1 MSMFSQFDY
10 YVLTFLNSFSFLD
23 PFMLFVSLQFD
34 YFLFLILAV
43 LFYYRGRQETIL
55 FLALLVSSWALAMS
69 LKPVFEVPRPE
80 AIRFV
85 TCTTGYSMPSG
96 HSLMSFALA
105 TFLHPRAGKYKFLI
119 WAFAITV
126 SLSRIFI
133 GVHFPSDVFVGA
145 LIGCIVGFFWLYV
158 EKMLIKY
165 EILGGALE
173 SMEESEDEVFD
184 RPLQQP

>member
-1 MSMFSQFDY
+1 
-10 YVLTFLNSFSFLD
+10 
-23 PFMLFVSLQFD
+23 MLFVSLKFD
-34 YFLFLILAV
+34 YFIFLIIAV
-43 LFYYRGRQETIL
+43 LYYYNGREQTIL
-55 FLALLVSSWALAMS
+55 FLALLVSAWALALA

-80 AIRFV
+80 DIRFV

-105 TFLHPRAGKYKFLI
+105 TFLHPRAGKYKLLV

-133 GVHFPSDVFVGA
+133 GVHYPSDVIVGA
-145 LIGCIVGFFWLYV
+145 FIGLLVGFFWICV

-165 EILGGALE
+165 GLFGYSLE
-173 SMEESEDEVFD
+173 KA
-184 RPLQQP
+184 R

>member
-10 YVLTFLNSFSFLD
+10 YVLIFLNSFSFLD
-23 PFMLFVSLQFD
+23 PFMLFVSLKFD
-34 YFLFLILAV
+34 YFLFLILAA

-55 FLALLVSSWALAMS
+55 FLALLVSSWALALA

-80 AIRFV
+80 AVRFV

-105 TFLHPRAGKYKFLI
+105 TFLHPRAGKYKLLV
-119 WAFAITV
+119 WAFAIIV

-133 GVHFPSDVFVGA
+133 GVHYPSDVIVGA
-145 LIGCIVGFFWLYV
+145 LIGCIAGLFWLYV
-158 EKMLIKY
+158 EKMLIKSR
-165 EILGGALE
+165 LFGGSLE
-173 SMEESEDEVFD
+173 NK
-184 RPLQQP
+184 

>member
-1 MSMFSQFDY
+1 MFSQFDY
-10 YVLTFLNSFSFLD
+10 YVLTLLNSFSFLD

-34 YFLFLILAV
+34 YFLFLILAA
-43 LFYYRGRQETIL
+43 LYYYRGRQETIL
-55 FLALLVSSWALAMS
+55 FLALLVSSWALALA
-69 LKPVFEVPRPE
+69 LKPVFEVPRPDTV
-80 AIRFV
+80 RFV

-105 TFLHPRAGKYKFLI
+105 TFLHPRAGKYRLLV

-133 GVHFPSDVFVGA
+133 GVHYPSDVIVGA
-145 LIGCIVGFFWLYV
+145 LLGCIVGFFWLYV

-165 EILGGALE
+165 GLFGNSLE
-173 SMEESEDEVFD
+173 SRQESKEEVFD
-184 RPLQQP
+184 PTLQQP

>member
-1 MSMFSQFDY
+1 MFSQFDY
-10 YVLTFLNSFSFLD
+10 YVLMLLNSFSFLD

-34 YFLFLILAV
+34 YFLFLILAA
-43 LFYYRGRQETIL
+43 LYYYRGRQETIL
-55 FLALLVSSWALAMS
+55 FLALLVSSWALALA

-80 AIRFV
+80 DVRFV

-105 TFLHPRAGKYKFLI
+105 TFLHPRAGKYRLLV

-133 GVHFPSDVFVGA
+133 GVHYPSDVIVGA
-145 LIGCIVGFFWLYV
+145 FLGCLIGFFWLYI
-158 EKMLIKY
+158 EKMLIKSG
-165 EILGGALE
+165 LFGGTLE
-173 SMEESEDEVFD
+173 SMRDGEEEIFD
-184 RPLQQP
+184 PPQQP

>member
-1 MSMFSQFDY
+1 MFSQFDY
-10 YVLTFLNSFSFLD
+10 YVLVFLNSFSFLD

-105 TFLHPRAGKYKFLI
+105 TFLHPKAGKYITQQIGYTEATWVPPQDLQKSEI
-119 WAFAITV
+119 DKAID
-126 SLSRIFI
+126 SR
-133 GVHFPSDVFVGA
+133 SRRRT
-145 LIGCIVGFFWLYV
+145 GF
-158 EKMLIKY
+158 
-165 EILGGALE
+165 
-173 SMEESEDEVFD
+173 
-184 RPLQQP
+184 

>member
-1 MSMFSQFDY
+1 MFSQFDY
-10 YVLTFLNSFSFLD
+10 YVLMLLNSFSFLD

-34 YFLFLILAV
+34 YFLFLILAA
-43 LFYYRGRQETIL
+43 LYYYRGRQETIL
-55 FLALLVSSWALAMS
+55 FLTLLVSSWALALA

-80 AIRFV
+80 AVRFV

-105 TFLHPRAGKYKFLI
+105 TFLHPRAGKYKLLV

-133 GVHFPSDVFVGA
+133 GVHYPSDVIVGA
-145 LIGCIVGFFWLYV
+145 LIGCIVGFFWLYI
-158 EKMLIKY
+158 EKMLIKFG
-165 EILGGALE
+165 LFGGALE
-173 SMEESEDEVFD
+173 SIRDGEDEVFD
-184 RPLQQP
+184 PPEQP

>member
-1 MSMFSQFDY
+1 MFSQLDY
-10 YVLTFLNSFSFLD
+10 YILTFLNSFSFLD
-23 PFMLFVSLQFD
+23 PLMLFVSLRFD
-34 YFLFLILAV
+34 YFLFLIIAIL
-43 LFYYRGRQETIL
+43 YYYKGRDQTIL
-55 FLALLVSSWALAMS
+55 FLALLVSAWALALT

-80 AIRFV
+80 EVRFV

-105 TFLHPRAGKYKFLI
+105 TFLHPRAGKYKLLV

-133 GVHFPSDVFVGA
+133 GVHYPSDVIVGA
-145 LIGCIVGFFWLYV
+145 FIGCLVGFFWLYV

-165 EILGGALE
+165 GLFGNSPEPRQ
-173 SMEESEDEVFD
+173 ESED
-184 RPLQQP
+184 RRY

>member
-1 MSMFSQFDY
+1 MFSQFDY
-10 YVLTFLNSFSFLD
+10 YVLMFLNSFSFLD
-23 PFMLFVSLQFD
+23 SFMLFVSLKFD
-34 YFLFLILAV
+34 YFLFLILAG

-55 FLALLVSSWALAMS
+55 FLVLLVSSWALALA

-80 AIRFV
+80 AVRFV

-105 TFLHPRAGKYKFLI
+105 IFLYPRAGKYRLLV

-133 GVHFPSDVFVGA
+133 GVHYPSDVIVGA
-145 LIGCIVGFFWLYV
+145 LIGCIVGFFWLYA
-158 EKMLIKY
+158 EKMLIKFG
-165 EILGGALE
+165 LFGGVLE
-173 SMEESEDEVFD
+173 SQEKSENEVFNQS
-184 RPLQQP
+184 PKQP

>member
-1 MSMFSQFDY
+1 MFSQFDY
-10 YVLTFLNSFSFLD
+10 YVLMFLNSFSFLD
-23 PFMLFVSLQFD
+23 PFMLFVSLKFD
-34 YFLFLILAV
+34 YFLFLVLAA
-43 LFYYRGRQETIL
+43 LFYYRGRQGTIL
-55 FLALLVSSWALAMS
+55 FLALLVSSWALALA

-105 TFLHPRAGKYKFLI
+105 TFLHPRAGKYKLLV

-133 GVHFPSDVFVGA
+133 GVHYPSDVIVGA
-145 LIGCIVGFFWLYV
+145 LIGFIVGFFWLYV
-158 EKMLIKY
+158 EKMLIKFG
-165 EILGGALE
+165 IFGGVLE
-173 SMEESEDEVFD
+173 SLEESENDLFN
-184 RPLQQP
+184 QPPNQP

>member
-1 MSMFSQFDY
+1 
-10 YVLTFLNSFSFLD
+10 
-23 PFMLFVSLQFD
+23 MLFVSLQFD

-43 LFYYRGRQETIL
+43 LYYYRGRQETIL
-55 FLALLVSSWALAMS
+55 FLALLVASWALALA

-80 AIRFV
+80 DVRFV

-105 TFLHPRAGKYKFLI
+105 TFLHTRAGKYRLLV

-133 GVHFPSDVFVGA
+133 GVHYPSDVIVGA
-145 LIGCIVGFFWLYV
+145 FLGCLIGFFWLYV
-158 EKMLIKY
+158 EKVLKKSG
-165 EILGGALE
+165 LFGNSLE
-173 SMEESEDEVFD
+173 SRQDGEDEGFD
-184 RPLQQP
+184 QTLQQP